1 MARVPICTTL
11 TATNTPARVH
21 RHPSESRRL
30 PNLTTSP
37 PSPSSIHPHVRPPTR
52 LKRRASASDGGQNAK
67 QAFESL
73 RNGHETAFG
82 TRFQYVTDAKVRE
95 MFRPRK
101 RIGTGSGSDFW
112 WREIKALS
120 EGSINYETWHIRDYT
135 VRVLKRSLMLMLQ
148 SLALGSLPKNMRSSR
163 LISTESSR

>member
-11 TATNTPARVH
+11 TATSTPARVH
-21 RHPSESRRL
+21 RHPSVSRR
-30 PNLTTSP
+30 PPSITTSP
-37 PSPSSIHPHVRPPTR
+37 PSPSSIHPHVRSPTR
-52 LKRRASASDGGQNAK
+52 LKRRASASNSGRDAK

-73 RNGHETAFG
+73 RNVRD
-82 TRFQYVTDAKVRE
+82 RFPDEVSICDRRQCRGSVQC
-95 MFRPRK
+95 PK
-101 RIGTGSGSDFW
+101 RIGTGLGGDFW
-112 WREIKALS
+112 WRETKALS